1 MLQCN
6 ETRLEAF
13 KYNYIPQ
20 IQAFPKCIRWFSHT
34 GGLNFPA
41 LPLETPVTGFILGE
55 FKSYSL
61 EVGDV
66 ARKYIYLINQARG
79 PYWENIGPRS

>member
-20 IQAFPKCIRWFSHT
+20 IQAFLKFIHWFCHT

-55 FKSYSL
+55 TKSYSL

-66 ARKYIYLINQARG
+66 AREYFHITC
-79 PYWENIGPRS
+79 